1 MTLRWLPEPDGRA
14 ELAYSGE
21 AIIGMVVHQSV
32 GEQLWAYTVDGVHA
46 KWVGKVRGRVK
57 SKATAKR
64 AVERT
69 WAAWL
74 AHAALAPVNTGTAQD
89 SGV

>member
-1 MTLRWLPEPDGRA
+1 MTLRWELGLSGRA
-14 ELAYSGE
+14 HLAYSGE
-21 AIIGMVVHQSV
+21 AIIGMVVHQTV
-32 GEQLWAYTVDGVHA
+32 GEQLWAYTVDGVQA
-46 KWVGKVRGRVK
+46 KWVGKVRGRVQ

-74 AHAALAPVNTGTAQD
+74 AHAGLAPVNTGTAQD
-89 SGV
+89 SGG